1 MQEPP
6 SRPEWPGWQ
15 AHDARD
21 VLLGDEVEFGGQ
33 LVHSAAPT
41 DGLKV
46 PAPHAWQAP
55 PLGPEKPGLH
65 LHDARDAL
73 PFAEVAFGG
82 QSVHMLAAIAGENV
96 PLAHGVHVALPTDGL
111 KLPAA
116 HAWHEPPLCPV

>member
-33 LVHSAAPT
+33 LVHAASPT

-46 PAPHAWQAP
+46 PAAHASHAP
-55 PLGPEKPGLH
+55 PFGPEKPGLH
-65 LHDARDAL
+65 VHDASDAL
-73 PFAEVAFGG
+73 PDTEIAFAG
-82 QSVHMLAAIAGENV
+82 Q
-96 PLAHGVHVALPTDGL
+96 
-111 KLPAA
+111 
-116 HAWHEPPLCPV
+116 PVQASEL